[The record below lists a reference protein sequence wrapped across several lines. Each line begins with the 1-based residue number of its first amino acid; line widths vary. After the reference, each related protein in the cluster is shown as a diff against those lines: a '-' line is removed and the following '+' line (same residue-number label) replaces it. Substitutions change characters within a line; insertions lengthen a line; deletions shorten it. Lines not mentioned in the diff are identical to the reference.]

1 VTYPSILMFLDDD
14 ARADVRNEQ
23 AVRFARRLGS
33 HVEGLCC
40 LRPVPV
46 GVEAVAAMGAVVEP
60 LTADLQTARR
70 EAAARQQRFRSLC
83 GRLEVASFETEVD
96 DSDDAAGRAIVRRA
110 ALHDLVI
117 VGQPDPA
124 QAGAPRRRV
133 AVDEVVLH
141 SPRPTLLL
149 PYAGHFDEFGRTAL
163 VAWDGSHGAARA
175 AADAL
180 PLLRLAQTV
189 HVVVFD
195 PPGGPGSTM
204 AASPAQDVVRW
215 LGRHGVRAVGQA
227 RYAGS
232 DIGNALLSLAA
243 DLGADLLVMGC
254 WGHARLAERLLGGA
268 TRTVMASMTLPVLTS
283 H

>member
-1 VTYPSILMFLDDD
+1 MTYPSILMFLDDD
-14 ARADVRNEQ
+14 ARAKVRNEQ
-23 AVRFARRLGS
+23 AVRFARHLGS

-40 LRPVPV
+40 LRPAPI

-60 LTADLQTARR
+60 LTADLQAARR
-70 EAAARQQRFRSLC
+70 GAAAREQHFRSLC
-83 GRLEVASFETEVD
+83 DSLEVASFETEVD
-96 DSDDAAGRAIVRRA
+96 DNDDMGRAIVKRA

-124 QAGAPRRRV
+124 QAGAARRRA
-133 AVDEVVLH
+133 AVDEIVLH

-149 PYAGHFDEFGRTAL
+149 PYAGHFDEFGKTAL

-195 PPGGPGSTM
+195 TPAGPGSTM
-204 AASPAQDVVRW
+204 ADSPAQDVVRW

-227 RYAGS
+227 RHAGS

-254 WGHARLAERLLGGA
+254 WGHARLAERLLGGV
-268 TRTVMASMTLPVLTS
+268 TRTVMASMTVPVLTS